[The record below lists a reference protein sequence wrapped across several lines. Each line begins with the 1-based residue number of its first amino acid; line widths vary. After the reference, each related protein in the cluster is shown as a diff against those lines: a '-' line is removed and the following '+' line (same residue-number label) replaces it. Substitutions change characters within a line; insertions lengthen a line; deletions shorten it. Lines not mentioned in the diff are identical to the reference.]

1 MAKHSF
7 NTLIRRLSQAG
18 FKKQFVNVAL
28 LPDWWE
34 TSYSQDPEVLPEI
47 EIRVARFLGIP
58 LSAVKD
64 ADQPLRLPS
73 YDGARLRRVR
83 NDVDHERLGPSIHA
97 AMQIGAAVIRNLKYT
112 GDANE
117 IPTDPLEWCRRLTVP
132 DNTSIQLQVVLTDL
146 WKRNIPVVPLYT
158 LPSPSFQG
166 MSCIIDDHPVIFLG
180 YKYDEPGHLAFVIAH
195 EVGHIAAR
203 DCLTGVPVLHEA
215 DGVRDDSI
223 MERNA
228 DFFAQKLLMGDN
240 APCLPDQ
247 PMEAK
252 ALAQEAFDKEEATG
266 ADASALIY
274 HWAAQ
279 TLDYAKASLAVKA
292 LYRAN
297 GGQNQLHQYLE
308 EYVDLNST
316 AETDRA
322 LLRCLHG
329 EP

>member
-28 LPDWWE
+28 LPDWWD

-83 NDVDHERLGPSIHA
+83 NDVDHERLGPAIHA
-97 AMQIGAAVIRNLKYT
+97 AMQIGAAAIRNLKYT

-117 IPTDPLEWCRRLTVP
+117 IPTDPLEWRRSLTVP

-195 EVGHIAAR
+195 EVGHIVTG
-203 DCLTGVPVLHEA
+203 DCSVGAPVLHEA
-215 DGVRDDSI
+215 DGVKDDSI
-223 MERNA
+223 IERNA
-228 DFFAQKLLMGDN
+228 DSFAQKLLMGET
-240 APCLPDQ
+240 PPSLPDR
-247 PMEAK
+247 PMDPK

-274 HWAAQ
+274 DWAAR
-279 TLDYAKASLAVKA
+279 TLDYGKASSAVQA
-292 LYRAN
+292 LYRAT
-297 GGQNQLHQYLE
+297 GGQNQLRQHLN
-308 EYVDLNST
+308 EYVDVLSA

-322 LLRCLHG
+322 LLRCAHG